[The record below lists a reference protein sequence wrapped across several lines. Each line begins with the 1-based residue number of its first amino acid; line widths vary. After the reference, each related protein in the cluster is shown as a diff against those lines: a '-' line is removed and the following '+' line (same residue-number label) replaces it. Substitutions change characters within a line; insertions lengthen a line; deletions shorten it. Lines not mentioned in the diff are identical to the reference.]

1 MYFHI
6 KSIDEFSRLV
16 NLKYLHN
23 LIILNKQKKI
33 VLVADVYIKF
43 QKLLTTTDPA
53 CIRTQLLLY
62 KTPAGSK

>member
-43 QKLLTTTDPA
+43 QKLLTATDRA
-53 CIRTQLLLY
+53 CTQLLLY
-62 KTPAGSK
+62 NACWV